1 MELAICAALVCLA
14 AIIKV
19 ILWLC
24 EEEPGDEWH
33 P

>member
-1 MELAICAALVCLA
+1 MTPAICAALAIV

-19 ILWLC
+19 ICWLN

-33 P
+33 S